1 MEAALKTLGDVVKDQ
16 GKGRAIA
23 VLADMLELG
32 AHSRSGHT
40 QVGEWCGKYGV
51 DALLCYGPESRYTAE
66 AAEKAGVPV
75 HYVENKEAA
84 APVLERLVRPDDVVL
99 LKGSHGMEV
108 YSLIDTVFRKGAKT
122 C

>member
-1 MEAALKTLGDVVKDQ
+1 MQCWRICWNWGPIPRAAIP
-16 GKGRAIA
+16 RW
-23 VLADMLELG
+23 
-32 AHSRSGHT
+32 
-40 QVGEWCGKYGV
+40 GEWCGKYGV
-51 DALLCYGPESRYTAE
+51 EELICYGPESRYTAE

-84 APVLERLVRPDDVVL
+84 APVLANLVRPDDVVL

-108 YSLIDTVFRKGAKT
+108 FSLIDTVFRKGAKT